1 MPEPALQAL
10 ERSFKGLRIGATL
23 DMQKIQERA
32 EKDGL
37 IEREEQFHIAVSGL
51 AEEFFEWTTTKI
63 KFATAFVDATG
74 QRDSPFDRPHIA
86 VGCEIYTPVPVA
98 INAVVMEWETTDRN
112 ETVGATIAI
121 GVSSSDQA
129 TKFKGAVH
137 LTIQGYGAP
146 INTFDDAEL

>member
-23 DMQKIQERA
+23 DMQKLKDRA

-37 IEREEQFHIAVSGL
+37 IERDEQFHLAVAGL
-51 AEEFFEWTTTKI
+51 AEEFFLWTSTKI

-74 QRDSPFDRPHIA
+74 QRDSPFDRPHIS

-98 INAVVMEWETTDRN
+98 INAVVMEWDVTDRN
-112 ETVGATIAI
+112 ETVGATVAL
-121 GVSSSDQA
+121 GVASSDQT

-137 LTIQGYGAP
+137 LTFQGYGAP
-146 INTFDDAEL
+146 LNTFDDAEL